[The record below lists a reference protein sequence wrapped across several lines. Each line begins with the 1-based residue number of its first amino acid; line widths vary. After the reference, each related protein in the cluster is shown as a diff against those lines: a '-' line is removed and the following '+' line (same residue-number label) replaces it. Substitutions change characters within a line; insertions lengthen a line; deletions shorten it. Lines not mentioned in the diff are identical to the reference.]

1 MPNYSAADVY
11 IVNVDLSQEIEPT
24 ATSVGAILVVSPKGE
39 TGKPVLVTSPAKFLQ
54 KFGTPS
60 DDYGTYA
67 HSALAFLQASN
78 QLYVTRVVEGNYAS
92 AGVIVNVD
100 TAGVVTTVQQGEK
113 TPENIDFNPTP
124 DAAFYVYRNGA
135 GTEGNNFAIEIA
147 SNNMVTPTNLVAT
160 TNTTGGTI
168 TAGNYQYR
176 VLAYNKLGKTIF
188 SNTAS
193 ITTTGSTS
201 VVNLAWDR
209 DPAATGYWI
218 FGATGASTDKLL
230 AIIPQQN
237 SSTINATLLDNV
249 AYDATF
255 TASIIL
261 ADALKP
267 VEDREFIFAKEKT
280 FILNVFDKQASPNA
294 PVESW
299 EVSLDF
305 MVDGF
310 GAQLKIDE
318 KINPVSDY
326 IKVFVN
332 PDYSNTSELL
342 PLAEVKLTGGLDG
355 NGKKGNPP
363 ITDGA
368 FIQAWQQYA
377 DKEAITVRLLIES
390 QSASTPIKLAMDD
403 LAKKRGDCLSIISVP
418 TQYQKADKAVD
429 YRNFTLNLNSN
440 RSSMYTPDLKIY
452 DQYNDRQIFVPPA
465 GYVAAVYAFTD
476 ATTNAWYAPAGLNR
490 GLLNILGL
498 RYKYDAGERDI
509 LSDAK
514 INYMRNF
521 PGLGIA
527 VWECWTL
534 QSKLSAFSFVNV
546 RRLFDLIGVSVSK
559 ALLFSEFE
567 PNDDFLRRQIVNMIA
582 KYLETIQNQRGIND
596 FQVVCDSSNNSNPT
610 ELARGQLNL
619 DVYIQPT
626 LPTRIIQ
633 LKLIATRQGVSVSEA
648 VGNA

>member
-1 MPNYSAADVY
+1 
-11 IVNVDLSQEIEPT
+11 
-24 ATSVGAILVVSPKGE
+24 
-39 TGKPVLVTSPAKFLQ
+39 
-54 KFGTPS
+54 
-60 DDYGTYA
+60 
-67 HSALAFLQASN
+67 
-78 QLYVTRVVEGNYAS
+78 
-92 AGVIVNVD
+92 
-100 TAGVVTTVQQGEK
+100 
-113 TPENIDFNPTP
+113 
-124 DAAFYVYRNGA
+124 
-135 GTEGNNFAIEIA
+135 
-147 SNNMVTPTNLVAT
+147 
-160 TNTTGGTI
+160 
-168 TAGNYQYR
+168 
-176 VLAYNKLGKTIF
+176 
-188 SNTAS
+188 
-193 ITTTGSTS
+193 
-201 VVNLAWDR
+201 
-209 DPAATGYWI
+209 
-218 FGATGASTDKLL
+218 
-230 AIIPQQN
+230 
-237 SSTINATLLDNV
+237 
-249 AYDATF
+249 
-255 TASIIL
+255 
-261 ADALKP
+261 
-267 VEDREFIFAKEKT
+267 
-280 FILNVFDKQASPNA
+280 
-294 PVESW
+294 
-299 EVSLDF
+299 
-305 MVDGF
+305 
-310 GAQLKIDE
+310 
-318 KINPVSDY
+318 
-326 IKVFVN
+326 
-332 PDYSNTSELL
+332 
-342 PLAEVKLTGGLDG
+342 
-355 NGKKGNPP
+355 
-363 ITDGA
+363 
-368 FIQAWQQYA
+368 
-377 DKEAITVRLLIES
+377 
-390 QSASTPIKLAMDD
+390 MDD

-610 ELARGQLNL
+610 ELARGQLNV

>member
-24 ATSVGAILVVSPKGE
+24 ATSVGAILIDAPKGE
-39 TGKPVLVTSPAKFLQ
+39 VGKPVLVTSPAKFLQ
-54 KFGTPS
+54 KFGAPS
-60 DDYGTYA
+60 NNYSPAAYA
-67 HSALAFLQASN
+67 ALAFLQASN

-113 TPENIDFNPTP
+113 TPENIDFDPTP
-124 DAAFYVYRNGA
+124 DAAFYVYRNGP
-135 GTEGNNFAIEIA
+135 GLEGNNFSVEIR
-147 SNNMVTPTNLVAT
+147 SNNMVVPTNVVAT
-160 TNTTGGTI
+160 KADTGGSIAIGT
-168 TAGNYQYR
+168 YQYR
-176 VLAYNKLGKTIF
+176 VVSYNKLGKTNL
-188 SNTAS
+188 STAAS
-193 ITTTGSTS
+193 VTTTTATST
-201 VVNLAWDR
+201 VTLTWDK

-218 FGATGASTDKLL
+218 YGTGNTGADTLL
-230 AIIPQQN
+230 AIVPQQ
-237 SSTINATLLDNV
+237 SGDTISYTTLDNV
-249 AYDATF
+249 PLDINE
-255 TASIIL
+255 TAQLII
-261 ADALKP
+261 DDFALPEKDRKIIFKP
-267 VEDREFIFAKEKT
+267 EKT
-280 FILNVFDKQASPNA
+280 FILNVFDKQASPNT

-332 PDYSNTSELL
+332 PNYSNTSELL
-342 PLAEVKLTGGLDG
+342 PLAEVNLTGGLDG
-355 NGKKGNPP
+355 NGKTPP

-368 FIQAWQQYA
+368 YIQAWQQYA
-377 DKEAITVRLLIES
+377 DKEAITVRLLIEG

-465 GYVAAVYAFTD
+465 GYVAAVYALTD

-610 ELARGQLNL
+610 ELARGQLNV